1 MIDEVLSI
9 LNDKNRCEEVI
20 EKQRWL
26 EHRMFKNFG
35 NCGEVIAETIVDICN
50 KDKQ

>member
-1 MIDEVLSI
+1 MVDEVLSI
-9 LNDKNRCEEVI
+9 LSNKKRHDEVI
-20 EKQRWL
+20 EKQKWL
-26 EHRMFKNFG
+26 KNRIFTNFG